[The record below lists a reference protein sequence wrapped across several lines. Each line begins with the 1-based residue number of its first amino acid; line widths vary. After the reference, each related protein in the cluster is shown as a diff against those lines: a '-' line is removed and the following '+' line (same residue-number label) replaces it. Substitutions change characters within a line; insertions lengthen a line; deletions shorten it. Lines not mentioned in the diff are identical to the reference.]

1 MTESNAAMARRDDVV
16 RAAIGVFLRYGYART
31 TVGDIA
37 QAAGLRR
44 PTLYLTFPDK
54 ERIFTAVV
62 KKMIDDKLTEI
73 REGSQRQKTLEAKL
87 RFACNAWA
95 AEQGYEVVQAHPD
108 AADMFDLG
116 FKSVCAGYDQFHEL
130 LAEILDEPL
139 ARSSLELSTR
149 DAARAVVFAMRGFKD
164 VATSGA
170 EMRRLIEIHV
180 KLVAGA
186 IKPKSGRS
194 ERCSPKARAAQ
205 GTASGRRRLPGSPVL
220 PNC

>member
-1 MTESNAAMARRDDVV
+1 MARQDDVV

-31 TVGDIA
+31 TMGDIA
-37 QAAGLRR
+37 QAAGLTR
-44 PTLYLTFPDK
+44 PTLYLTFPGK

-62 KKMIDDKLTEI
+62 EKMIEDKLIEI
-73 REGSQRQKTLEAKL
+73 RGGLPRQKSLETKL

-95 AEQGYEVVQAHPD
+95 AEGYELVKAHPD

-116 FKSVCAGYDQFHEL
+116 FKSVCAGYDQFGAL

-139 ARSSLELSTR
+139 GRSSLELSAR

-170 EMRRLIEIHV
+170 EMRGLIETHV

-186 IKPKSGRS
+186 IEPKSGRS
-194 ERCSPKARAAQ
+194 KEALP
-205 GTASGRRRLPGSPVL
+205 RRK
-220 PNC
+220 

>member
-1 MTESNAAMARRDDVV
+1 MTESNAAMARRDDIV

-31 TVGDIA
+31 TMRDIA
-37 QAAGLRR
+37 QATGLTR

-62 KKMIDDKLTEI
+62 EKMIDDKLTEI
-73 REGSQRQKTLEAKL
+73 RGGLQRQKTLETKL

-95 AEQGYEVVQAHPD
+95 AEGYELVQAHPD

-116 FKSVCAGYDQFHEL
+116 FKSVCAGYDQFGEL

-139 ARSSLELSTR
+139 GRSSFELSAR
-149 DAARAVVFAMRGFKD
+149 DAARAIVFAMRGFKD

-170 EMRRLIEIHV
+170 EMRRLIEVHV
-180 KLVAGA
+180 ELVAGA
-186 IKPKSGRS
+186 IEPKSVQQKL
-194 ERCSPKARAAQ
+194 C
-205 GTASGRRRLPGSPVL
+205 LPS
-220 PNC
+220 

>member
-1 MTESNAAMARRDDVV
+1 MTESNAAMARRDDII

-31 TVGDIA
+31 TMRDIA
-37 QAAGLRR
+37 QAAGLTR

-54 ERIFTAVV
+54 ERIFAAVV
-62 KKMIDDKLTEI
+62 EKMIDDKLTEI
-73 REGSQRQKTLEAKL
+73 RGGLQRQKTLETKL

-95 AEQGYEVVQAHPD
+95 AEGYELVQAHPD

-116 FKSVCAGYDQFHEL
+116 FKSVCAGYDQFGEL

-139 ARSSLELSTR
+139 GRSSFELSAR
-149 DAARAVVFAMRGFKD
+149 DAARAIVFAMRGFKD

-170 EMRRLIEIHV
+170 EMRRLIEVHV

-186 IKPKSGRS
+186 IEPKSG
-194 ERCSPKARAAQ
+194 Q
-205 GTASGRRRLPGSPVL
+205 
-220 PNC
+220 

>member
-31 TVGDIA
+31 TMGDIA
-37 QAAGLRR
+37 QAAGLTR
-44 PTLYLTFPDK
+44 PTLYLTFPYK

-62 KKMIDDKLTEI
+62 EKMIEDKLIEI
-73 REGSQRQKTLEAKL
+73 RGGLPRQKSLETKL

-95 AEQGYEVVQAHPD
+95 AEGYELVQAHPD

-116 FKSVCAGYDQFHEL
+116 FKSVCAGYDQFGAL

-139 ARSSLELSTR
+139 GRSSLELSAR

-170 EMRRLIEIHV
+170 EMRGLIETHV

-186 IKPKSGRS
+186 IEPKSGRS
-194 ERCSPKARAAQ
+194 KEALP
-205 GTASGRRRLPGSPVL
+205 RRK
-220 PNC
+220 

>member
-1 MTESNAAMARRDDVV
+1 MTASNAAMARRDEIV

-31 TVGDIA
+31 TMRDIA
-37 QAAGLRR
+37 QAAGLTR

-62 KKMIDDKLTEI
+62 EKMIDDKLTEI
-73 REGSQRQKTLEAKL
+73 RGGLQRQKTLETRL
-87 RFACNAWA
+87 RFACSAWA
-95 AEQGYEVVQAHPD
+95 AEGYELVQAHPD

-116 FKSVCAGYDQFHEL
+116 FKSVCAGYDQFGEL

-139 ARSSLELSTR
+139 GRSSFELSAR
-149 DAARAVVFAMRGFKD
+149 DAARTIVFAMRGFKD

-170 EMRRLIEIHV
+170 EMRRLIEVHV

-186 IKPKSGRS
+186 IEPKSV
-194 ERCSPKARAAQ
+194 Q
-205 GTASGRRRLPGSPVL
+205 
-220 PNC
+220 

>member
-1 MTESNAAMARRDDVV
+1 MTESNAAMARRDDIV

-31 TVGDIA
+31 TMRDIA
-37 QAAGLRR
+37 QATGLTR

-62 KKMIDDKLTEI
+62 EKMIDDKLTEI
-73 REGSQRQKTLEAKL
+73 RGGLQRQKTLETKL

-95 AEQGYEVVQAHPD
+95 AEGYELVQAHPD

-116 FKSVCAGYDQFHEL
+116 FKSVCAGYDQFGEL

-139 ARSSLELSTR
+139 GRSSFELSAR
-149 DAARAVVFAMRGFKD
+149 DAARAIVFAMRGFKD

-170 EMRRLIEIHV
+170 EMRRLIEVHV

-186 IKPKSGRS
+186 IEPKSV
-194 ERCSPKARAAQ
+194 Q
-205 GTASGRRRLPGSPVL
+205 
-220 PNC
+220 

>member
-1 MTESNAAMARRDDVV
+1 MTESNAAMARQDDVV

-31 TVGDIA
+31 TMGDIA
-37 QAAGLRR
+37 QAAGLTR
-44 PTLYLTFPDK
+44 PTLYLTFPGK

-62 KKMIDDKLTEI
+62 EKMIEDKLIEI
-73 REGSQRQKTLEAKL
+73 RGGLPRQKSLETKL

-95 AEQGYEVVQAHPD
+95 AEGYELVKAHPD

-116 FKSVCAGYDQFHEL
+116 FKSVCAGYDQFGAL

-139 ARSSLELSTR
+139 GRSSLELSAR

-170 EMRRLIEIHV
+170 EMRGLIETHV

-186 IKPKSGRS
+186 IEPKSGRS
-194 ERCSPKARAAQ
+194 KEALP
-205 GTASGRRRLPGSPVL
+205 RRK
-220 PNC
+220 

>member
-1 MTESNAAMARRDDVV
+1 MR
-16 RAAIGVFLRYGYART
+16 
-31 TVGDIA
+31 DIA
-37 QAAGLRR
+37 QAAGLTR

-62 KKMIDDKLTEI
+62 EKMVDDKLTEI
-73 REGSQRQKTLEAKL
+73 RRGLQRQKTLETKL

-95 AEQGYEVVQAHPD
+95 AEGYELVQAHPD

-116 FKSVCAGYDQFHEL
+116 FKSVCAGYDQFGEL

-139 ARSSLELSTR
+139 GRSSLELSAR
-149 DAARAVVFAMRGFKD
+149 DAARAIVFAMRGFKD

-186 IKPKSGRS
+186 IEPTSL
-194 ERCSPKARAAQ
+194 Q
-205 GTASGRRRLPGSPVL
+205 
-220 PNC
+220 

>member
-1 MTESNAAMARRDDVV
+1 MTESNAAMARRDDIV

-31 TVGDIA
+31 TMRDIA
-37 QAAGLRR
+37 QAAGLTR

-62 KKMIDDKLTEI
+62 EKMINDKLTEI
-73 REGSQRQKTLEAKL
+73 RGGLQRQKTLETKL

-95 AEQGYEVVQAHPD
+95 AEGYELVQAHPD

-116 FKSVCAGYDQFHEL
+116 FKSVCAGYDQFGEL

-139 ARSSLELSTR
+139 GRSSFELSAR
-149 DAARAVVFAMRGFKD
+149 DAARTIVFAMRGFKD

-170 EMRRLIEIHV
+170 EMRRLIEVHV

-186 IKPKSGRS
+186 IEPKSV
-194 ERCSPKARAAQ
+194 Q
-205 GTASGRRRLPGSPVL
+205 
-220 PNC
+220 

>member
-1 MTESNAAMARRDDVV
+1 MTESNAAMARRDDIV

-31 TVGDIA
+31 TMRDIA
-37 QAAGLRR
+37 QATGLTR

-62 KKMIDDKLTEI
+62 EKMIDDKLTEI
-73 REGSQRQKTLEAKL
+73 RGGLQRQKTLETKL

-95 AEQGYEVVQAHPD
+95 AEGYELVQAHPD

-116 FKSVCAGYDQFHEL
+116 FKSVCAGYDQFGEL

-139 ARSSLELSTR
+139 GRSSFELSAR
-149 DAARAVVFAMRGFKD
+149 DAARTIVFAMRGFKD

-170 EMRRLIEIHV
+170 EMRNLIEVHV

-186 IKPKSGRS
+186 IELSS
-194 ERCSPKARAAQ
+194 LQ
-205 GTASGRRRLPGSPVL
+205 
-220 PNC
+220 